1 MTFDVFKGRSAIEVV
16 KRTPPDPRLASAM
29 TSPAGYIASKG
40 LANAVNVALAIGRPL
55 LLTGEPGTGK
65 TQLAYRLA
73 AELGLGE
80 PLRFN
85 TKSSS
90 VATELFYQ
98 FDNVAHFA
106 ASQLAALSGKEGAD
120 KAVEARDYIRYSA
133 LGEAILR
140 SHGLEKTALYRP
152 RVRPHAVVGADG
164 VDPPEPVP
172 VQPTAAVVLIDEIDK
187 APRDFP
193 NDLLNQIENLEFA
206 IPELGV
212 QCIRAD
218 PDFSPI
224 IIITSNSEKQLPDA
238 FLRRCVY
245 HHIEFPT
252 DEVARRKALQDILDE
267 RLKGVVA
274 LDGQGYQD
282 ALDAYFFLRD
292 LRDVGKKPSTSEL
305 LDWIQSLQRCKVDWS
320 QPAAAQADRFLA
332 CLGVL
337 AKTESD
343 KQALGD
349 FVSQSA
355 GRRR

>member
-40 LANAVNVALAIGRPL
+40 LANAVNVALVIGRPL

-140 SHGLEKTALYRP
+140 SLGWDKTHHVRP
-152 RVRPHAVVGADG
+152 RTHPDDDAAGSQ
-164 VDPPEPVP
+164 PVP
-172 VQPTAAVVLIDEIDK
+172 IDPTSAVVLIDEIDK

-212 QCIRAD
+212 QCLRAD
-218 PDFSPI
+218 PAFSPVI
-224 IIITSNSEKQLPDA
+224 VITSNSEKQLPDA

-245 HHIEFPT
+245 HHIEFPA
-252 DEVARRKALQDILDE
+252 DEGARRKALQDILDE

-292 LRDVGKKPSTSEL
+292 LSAVEKKPSTSEL

-320 QPAAAQADRFLA
+320 QPAAVQADRFLA
-332 CLGVL
+332 CLGAL

>member
-40 LANAVNVALAIGRPL
+40 LANAVNVALVIGRPL

-140 SHGLEKTALYRP
+140 SLGWDKTHHVRP
-152 RVRPHAVVGADG
+152 RTHPDDDAAGSQ
-164 VDPPEPVP
+164 PVP
-172 VQPTAAVVLIDEIDK
+172 IDPTSAVVLIDEIDK

-212 QCIRAD
+212 QCLRAD
-218 PDFSPI
+218 PAFSPVI
-224 IIITSNSEKQLPDA
+224 VITSNSEKQLPDA

-245 HHIEFPT
+245 HHIEFPA
-252 DEVARRKALQDILDE
+252 DEGARRKALQDILDE

-292 LRDVGKKPSTSEL
+292 LSAVEKKPSTSEL

-320 QPAAAQADRFLA
+320 QPAAVQADRFLA
-332 CLGVL
+332 CLGAL

-349 FVSQSA
+349 FISQSA

>member
-1 MTFDVFKGRSAIEVV
+1 MEFHGTTKYHISAE
-16 KRTPPDPRLASAM
+16 LAQ
-29 TSPAGYIASKG
+29 I
-40 LANAVNVALAIGRPL
+40 VNMALAMEKPL

-140 SHGLEKTALYRP
+140 SLGWDKTHHVRP
-152 RVRPHAVVGADG
+152 RTHPDDDAAGSQ
-164 VDPPEPVP
+164 PVP
-172 VQPTAAVVLIDEIDK
+172 IDPTSAVVLIDEIDK

-212 QCIRAD
+212 QCIRAN
-218 PDFSPI
+218 PDFSPVI
-224 IIITSNSEKQLPDA
+224 VITSNSEKQLPDA

-292 LRDVGKKPSTSEL
+292 LSAVEKKPSTSEL

-332 CLGVL
+332 CLGAL

>member
-16 KRTPPDPRLASAM
+16 TRTPPDPRLASAM

-140 SHGLEKTALYRP
+140 SLGWDKTHHVRP
-152 RVRPHAVVGADG
+152 RTHPDDDAAGSQ
-164 VDPPEPVP
+164 PVP
-172 VQPTAAVVLIDEIDK
+172 IDPTSAVVLIDEIDK

-212 QCIRAD
+212 QCLRAD
-218 PDFSPI
+218 PAFSPVI
-224 IIITSNSEKQLPDA
+224 VITSNSEKQLPDA

-245 HHIEFPT
+245 HHIEFPA
-252 DEVARRKALQDILDE
+252 DEGARRKALQDILDE

-292 LRDVGKKPSTSEL
+292 LSAVEKKPSTSEL

-320 QPAAAQADRFLA
+320 QPAAVQADRFLA
-332 CLGVL
+332 CLGAL